1 MLVLTHSATV
11 VINSIVDQ
19 SELPTGAGLRITGSG
34 DGREALTIAAAAV
47 PSKTDQ
53 IVEEQGAHVF
63 LEPDAAVMLDDKLL
77 DARMDDEGGVK
88 FLLAGQ

>member
-1 MLVLTHSATV
+1 MLVLTHNATM

-19 SELPTGAGLRITGSG
+19 SDLPTGAGLRIAGSG
-34 DGREALTIAAAAV
+34 NGREALTIAATAE

-53 IVEEQGAHVF
+53 IVEEQGARVF
-63 LEPDAAVMLDDKLL
+63 LEPDAASMLDDKVL
-77 DARMDDEGGVK
+77 DATVDDDGGVK